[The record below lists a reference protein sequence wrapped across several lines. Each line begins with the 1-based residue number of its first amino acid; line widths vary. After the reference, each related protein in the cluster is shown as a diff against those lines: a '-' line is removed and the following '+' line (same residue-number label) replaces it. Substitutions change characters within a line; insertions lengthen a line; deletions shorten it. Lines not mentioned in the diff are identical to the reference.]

1 MAEAPQFRPVN
12 QSLGQQPSLGP
23 IPANLLMPS
32 MVILCTAYVVS
43 QTLLNLDFAWFLL
56 LSVWLLCT
64 WWIVVGEQP
73 WKFTNKFIPVPDWQR
88 GYAQYT
94 PYLQTPYSQEDYDH
108 NQNPHRD

>member
-1 MAEAPQFRPVN
+1 MAESKQFRPVN

-32 MVILCTAYVVS
+32 MVILLTVYGVS
-43 QTLLNLDFAWFLL
+43 QTLLHLDFAWFLL

-73 WKFTNKFIPVPDWQR
+73 WRFTNKFIPVPDWDR
-88 GYAQYT
+88 GYVQYT
-94 PYLQTPYSQEDYDH
+94 PYSQDDYDD
-108 NQNPHRD
+108 NKTPHRH